1 MRFPQIYSLQLLAVR
16 AWSFLDTQVSLAP
29 THVSPSI
36 HCGWLARHSRLRIDG
51 MLDIVAD
58 MEVDK
63 VADMVVKIPNDMVK
77 IVKEVK
83 KSDC

>member
-1 MRFPQIYSLQLLAVR
+1 
-16 AWSFLDTQVSLAP
+16 
-29 THVSPSI
+29 
-36 HCGWLARHSRLRIDG
+36 
-51 MLDIVAD
+51 

>member
-1 MRFPQIYSLQLLAVR
+1 MMMGVI
-16 AWSFLDTQVSLAP
+16 
-29 THVSPSI
+29 
-36 HCGWLARHSRLRIDG
+36 
-51 MLDIVAD
+51 D